1 MEKKRA
7 DLLLVEQ
14 GLAPS
19 RERARTLILA
29 GQVTADGRPV
39 VKPAALLDSAARL
52 EIAGDTLP
60 FVSRGGLKLDK
71 AVRRYAL
78 DLSGVTAMDVG
89 ASTGGFT
96 DCMLQSGASHVYA
109 IDVGTD
115 QLVPSLRADPRVTVM
130 EQRNAREMT
139 PAWFPAPPDF
149 AATDV
154 SFISVRL
161 ILPAMYTCLANGAQA
176 VILVKPQFE
185 AGRGRVGKNGVV
197 RDRRVH
203 EDVLAETAEFAAALG
218 FTVQALDFSP
228 ITGPQ
233 GNIEFLMI
241 LKKGCDSGLVD
252 IPTESAR
259 VVREAHASFAGVRP
273 SGITEAER

>member
-1 MEKKRA
+1 MDKKRA

-19 RERARTLILA
+19 RERAQAMIRA

-39 VKPAALLDSAARL
+39 AKPAAQLDGDAAL
-52 EIAGDTLP
+52 AVAGDAP
-60 FVSRGGLKLDK
+60 PYVSRGGLKLDK

-78 DLSGVTAMDVG
+78 NLTGVTALDVG

-96 DCMLQSGASHVYA
+96 DCMLQFGAAHVYA
-109 IDVGTD
+109 VDVGTD
-115 QLVPSLRADPRVTVM
+115 QLAPSLRADPRVTAM

-161 ILPAMYTCLANGAQA
+161 ILPAMYACLSDGAQA

-203 EDVLAETAEFAAALG
+203 EDVLAGAAEFAAALG
-218 FTVQALDFSP
+218 FTVRALDFSP

-233 GNIEFLMI
+233 GNMEFLM
-241 LKKGCDSGLVD
+241 LLQKGGGAAVSD
-252 IPTESAR
+252 IPAEAAR
-259 VVREAHASFAGVRP
+259 VVREAHAFFAQ
-273 SGITEAER
+273 A

>member
-1 MEKKRA
+1 MSRRA
-7 DLLLVEQ
+7 F
-14 GLAPS
+14 APS
-19 RERARTLILA
+19 RERARALIRA

-39 VKPAALLDSAARL
+39 TKPAALLDGNAAL
-52 EIAGDTLP
+52 ALSDGAALP

-78 DLSGVTAMDVG
+78 NLAGVTAMDVG

-96 DCMLQSGASHVYA
+96 DCMLQHGAAHVYA
-109 IDVGTD
+109 IDVGTG
-115 QLVPSLRADPRVTVM
+115 QLAPSLRADARVTVM
-130 EQRNAREMT
+130 EQTNAREMT
-139 PAWFPAPPDF
+139 PAWFPVPPEF

-161 ILPAMYTCLANGAQA
+161 ILPAMYACLAGGARA

-197 RDRRVH
+197 RDAAVH
-203 EDVLAETAEFAAALG
+203 TDVLSSTAEFAAALG

-233 GNIEFLMI
+233 GNIEFLMV
-241 LKKGCDSGLVD
+241 LAKGENAGIAD
-252 IPTESAR
+252 IPSEAAR
-259 VVREAHASFAGVRP
+259 VVREAHAFFAAQ
-273 SGITEAER
+273 T

>member
-1 MEKKRA
+1 MEKQRA
-7 DLLLVEQ
+7 DLLLFSR

-19 RERARTLILA
+19 RERARALIRA

-39 VKPAALLDSAARL
+39 AKPAALLDENAVLAVADGAPSY
-52 EIAGDTLP
+52 
-60 FVSRGGLKLDK
+60 VSRGGLKLDK

-78 DLSGVTAMDVG
+78 DLTGCLAVDVG

-96 DCMLQSGASHVYA
+96 DCMLRFGAAHVWA
-109 IDVGTD
+109 VDVGTD
-115 QLVPSLRADPRVTVM
+115 QLAPSLRADARVTVM
-130 EQRNAREMT
+130 ERMNAREMT
-139 PAWFPAPPDF
+139 PAWFPAPLDF

-161 ILPAMYTCLANGAQA
+161 ILPAMYACLRDGARA

-197 RDRRVH
+197 RAAAVH
-203 EDVLAETAEFAAALG
+203 EDVLAGTASFAGSLG
-218 FTVQALDFSP
+218 FSVRALDFSP

-233 GNIEFLMI
+233 GNIEFL
-241 LKKGCDSGLVD
+241 LVLEKGGGAGVAD
-252 IPTESAR
+252 IPAEAAR
-259 VVREAHASFAGVRP
+259 VVREAHAFFAD
-273 SGITEAER
+273 A

>member
-1 MEKKRA
+1 MAKLRA

-19 RERARTLILA
+19 RERAQALIRA
-29 GQVTADGRPV
+29 GQVMADGKPV
-39 VKPAALLDSAARL
+39 TKPAAQLEETAAL
-52 EIAGDTLP
+52 ALSGEVLP

-71 AVRRYAL
+71 AVRNYAL
-78 DLSGVTAMDVG
+78 DLNGVTAMDVG

-96 DCMLQSGASHVYA
+96 DCMLRAGAAHVYA

-115 QLVPSLRADPRVTVM
+115 QLAASLRADPRVTVM

-139 PAWFPAPPDF
+139 PAWFSAPPDF

-161 ILPAMYTCLANGAQA
+161 ILPAMYACLADQARA

-185 AGRGRVGKNGVV
+185 AGRARVGKNGVV

-203 EDVLAETAEFAAALG
+203 EDVLAETAQFAAALG
-218 FTVQALDFSP
+218 FAVRALDFSP

-233 GNIEFLMI
+233 GNVEFLM
-241 LKKGCDSGLVD
+241 LLEKGGGPGISD
-252 IPTESAR
+252 IPAEAAR
-259 VVREAHASFAGVRP
+259 VVREAHAFFAQ
-273 SGITEAER
+273 A

>member
-1 MEKKRA
+1 MEKIRA
-7 DLLLVEQ
+7 ELLLAAQ

-19 RERARTLILA
+19 RERARALIRA

-39 VKPAALLDSAARL
+39 TKPAALLEESAVLAV
-52 EIAGDTLP
+52 ADGALP

-78 DLSGVTAMDVG
+78 DLTGCLAVDVG

-96 DCMLQSGASHVYA
+96 DGMLCAGAAHVWA

-115 QLVPSLRADPRVTVM
+115 QLAPSLRADARVTVM
-130 EQRNAREMT
+130 EQTNAREMT
-139 PAWFPAPPDF
+139 PAWFPAPLDF

-161 ILPAMYTCLANGAQA
+161 ILPAIYDCLRSGAQA
-176 VILVKPQFE
+176 VVLVKPQFE

-197 RDRRVH
+197 RSAAIH
-203 EDVLAETAEFAAALG
+203 EDVLTGTAAFAQALG
-218 FTVQALDFSP
+218 FCVRALDFSP

-233 GNIEFLMI
+233 GNIEFLMV
-241 LKKGCDSGLVD
+241 LAKGCSANIPD
-252 IPTESAR
+252 IPTEAAR
-259 VVREAHASFAGVRP
+259 VVREAHTFFAQ
-273 SGITEAER
+273 A

>member
-7 DLLLVEQ
+7 DVLLVEQ

-19 RERARTLILA
+19 RERAQALIRA
-29 GQVTADGRPV
+29 GRVTADGRIV
-39 VKPAALLDSAARL
+39 TKPAAPLSVDTVLAA
-52 EIAGDTLP
+52 ADDLP
-60 FVSRGGLKLDK
+60 YVSRGGLKLEK
-71 AVRRYAL
+71 AIRNYAL
-78 DLSGVTAMDVG
+78 DLTGLTVVDVG

-96 DCMLQSGASHVYA
+96 DCMLHAGAAHVYA
-109 IDVGTD
+109 VDVGTD
-115 QLVPSLRADPRVTVM
+115 QLAPSLRADPRVTVM
-130 EQRNAREMT
+130 EQRNARDMT
-139 PAWFPAPPDF
+139 PAWFPKTPDF

-161 ILPAMYTCLANGAQA
+161 ILPAIYACLSCGGRA

-203 EDVLAETAEFAAALG
+203 EDVLAETAGFAAALG
-218 FTVQALDFSP
+218 FAVRALDFSP

-233 GNIEFLMI
+233 GNVEFLM
-241 LKKGCDSGLVD
+241 LLEKGGGAGISDL
-252 IPTESAR
+252 PAEAAR
-259 VVREAHASFAGVRP
+259 VVRAAHAWFSDP
-273 SGITEAER
+273 SRKNR